1 MKDFFQEVN
10 PGFQSYLTLAAT
22 LTLVVE
28 NFYSQMCSRNDMPTV
43 LEFARLFVPYEDPLP
58 RLAIN
63 TLPSLRGDEQRGS
76 KDDKG
81 LARQLWKTS
90 SPAERS

>member
-22 LTLVVE
+22 LTIVVE

-43 LEFARLFVPYEDPLP
+43 LEFARLFVTTICE
-58 RLAIN
+58 
-63 TLPSLRGDEQRGS
+63 SL
-76 KDDKG
+76 K
-81 LARQLWKTS
+81 
-90 SPAERS
+90 